1 MRICLVLL
9 SGLPGAGKTTLS
21 LAIQRLSEQVTT
33 EGERSNSRHGGVV
46 EAVLELDT
54 FISSYEERDR
64 TQRNGSNFSP
74 EAWRRAC
81 DEVREATF
89 QRLRQCLLNPEKKR
103 GRNMSS
109 TTTRF
114 VFLVDTLPYRSMRA
128 SYWKLCRDLGK
139 EQFQHNLERDE
150 VMNKCD
156 GRVPLDAVFVN
167 MVEIRLN
174 TPIEICLERN
184 ERRSETPQYI
194 PPHVI
199 KSMGDSFDVG
209 VDTSAKFSADDNCW
223 VVSPRQASTPWPV
236 IWLEDVETNCC
247 LPPAALAQKLLERLH
262 SSELMGELEKQ
273 SASFFEAEVK
283 RRERE
288 RCDHDQPQEGDAA
301 KASRSDWLHQV
312 DLRLRAVVQQ
322 YMKEFKKSGKLLPGT
337 GALVSKCRE
346 EQYAQVK
353 AMLACRQDDEAFDAR
368 KETLLH
374 DLLLEFERRLLAL

>member
-21 LAIQRLSEQVTT
+21 LAIQRLSEEVTA
-33 EGERSNSRHGGVV
+33 EGEHSNSRHGGVV

-54 FISSYEERDR
+54 FISSYEERDKA
-64 TQRNGSNFSP
+64 QRNGSAFSP

-81 DEVREATF
+81 DEVREAAF
-89 QRLRQCLLNPEKKR
+89 QRLRQCLLNAEEKR
-103 GRNMSS
+103 GRHMST

-139 EQFQHNLERDE
+139 EQFQHNLEKDDI
-150 VMNKCD
+150 MNKCD
-156 GRVPLDAVFVN
+156 GRVPLDVVFVN
-167 MVEIRLN
+167 MLEIRLN
-174 TPIEICLERN
+174 TPLEICLERN
-184 ERRSETPQYI
+184 ERRTETPQYI

-209 VDTSAKFSADDNCW
+209 VDASAKFGADVNCW

-236 IWLEDVETNCC
+236 IWLEDVKTSCC
-247 LPPAALAQKLLERLH
+247 LPPEALAQKLLERLH
-262 SSELMGELEKQ
+262 SPELMGELEEQ
-273 SASFFEAEVK
+273 SASLFEAEVK

-288 RCDHDQPQEGDAA
+288 RCDNDQPQERDAA

-322 YMKEFKKSGKLLPGT
+322 YMKELKSAGKLLPGI
-337 GALVSKCRE
+337 GVLVSKCRE

-353 AMLACRQDDEAFDAR
+353 AMLACQQDDETFNAR

-374 DLLLEFERRLLAL
+374 ELLLEFERKLLAL